1 MQIVVG
7 ICLCISF
14 INFIRRKKQVSHQL
28 VSKRKGHPKI
38 NVVVGIILV
47 CFAVFTRLYKIEK
60 LLNGLHVDEVG
71 MGYDAFCIANYGV
84 DRYLHHFPVYMINF
98 GGGQS
103 ALYTYLAAIMVK
115 ILGLNTLAIRLPG
128 VILSLTSILA
138 GFFLIQ
144 KTHGVRWGFVFMLLM
159 IICPWHVMQSRFG
172 LDCNLLS
179 SMIMISITLLV
190 VSKKWWQ
197 YILAGVSFGITL
209 YTYALSYII
218 LPVFLLFSSSYMFY
232 VKKAR
237 WKDILFMAI
246 PIVVLAI
253 PLICMLLVNMGYLEQ
268 IDGAISIL
276 KLPDFRTGELN
287 FNNIWGNLG
296 QFFTILT
303 AGSFV
308 YNAIPQFGTIYLF
321 AIPLAIVGIGIAIKD
336 TVISIQKRKFSI
348 SCIFLFLWLANMVL
362 MLLTSVNV
370 NKINSIYIALLYF
383 VFLSLKNLYHYFK
396 IGFVGISILYLVV
409 AICFFQYY
417 FCQYEKDYPQIDLV
431 NEDVIPL
438 SREIQKLDKNKT
450 VYMHLNI
457 HQPWIYVLYALQI
470 SPYEFNEGKRENTID
485 GWNNN
490 YAFDRYEF
498 ELPEEVQDNSIY
510 VICEEETEE
519 EVKSFIQELEEK
531 EYQVEHY
538 GRYGIY
544 YETNHYV
551 DKLQ

>member
-7 ICLCISF
+7 ICLFISF
-14 INFIRRKKQVSHQL
+14 VNFTRWKRKESKPSNKL
-28 VSKRKGHPKI
+28 VSKRKLHPKI
-38 NVVVGIILV
+38 NIIIGIFLV
-47 CFAVFTRLYKIEK
+47 CLTIFTRLYKIEE

-103 ALYTYLAAIMVK
+103 ALYTYLAAIIVK

-128 VILSLTSILA
+128 VILSFIAILA
-138 GFFLIQ
+138 GFFLIK

-179 SMIMISITLLV
+179 SMIMISITLFV

-197 YILAGVSFGITL
+197 YILAGTFFGITL
-209 YTYALSYII
+209 YAYALSYII
-218 LPVFLLFSSSYMFY
+218 LPIFLLLSSSYMLY
-232 VKKAR
+232 VKKTQ
-237 WKDILFMAI
+237 WKEIFFMAI
-246 PIVVLAI
+246 PIIILAV
-253 PLICMLLVNMGYLEQ
+253 PLIWMLLVNMGYLEQ
-268 IDGAISIL
+268 VEGVISIL
-276 KLPDFRTGELN
+276 KLPDFRGGELN
-287 FNNIWGNLG
+287 FENIWGNLK

-303 AGSFV
+303 AGGFI

-336 TVISIQKRKFSI
+336 TVIATKEKKFHVS
-348 SCIFLFLWLANMVL
+348 SMMLFLWLANMLL
-362 MLLTSVNV
+362 MALTSVNV

-383 VFLSLKNLYHYFK
+383 VFLSLKKLYHYFK
-396 IGFVGISILYLVV
+396 IGFVGISILYIVA

-417 FCQYEKDYPQIDLV
+417 FFQYEKDYPQIDLV
-431 NEDVIPL
+431 NEDVIGL
-438 SREIQKLDKNKT
+438 SQEIQKWDNNKT
-450 VYMHLNI
+450 VYMHLNV

-470 SPYEFNEGKRENTID
+470 SPYEFNEEKRENTID

-490 YAFDRYEF
+490 YSFGRYEF
-498 ELPEEVQDNSIY
+498 ELPENVKNNSIY
-510 VICEEETEE
+510 VIYVEE
-519 EVKSFIQELEEK
+519 EVKSFIQKLEEK
-531 EYQVEHY
+531 GYQIKLY
-538 GRYGIY
+538 GKYQIY
-544 YETNHYV
+544 YKE
-551 DKLQ
+551 

>member
-7 ICLCISF
+7 ICMCISF
-14 INFIRRKKQVSHQL
+14 INFIRKKKSVSQQL
-28 VSKRKGHPKI
+28 VNRRKNHPRI
-38 NVVVGIILV
+38 NIIIGIFLV
-47 CFAVFTRLYKIEK
+47 CLAIFTRLYKLEE

-115 ILGLNTLAIRLPG
+115 LLGLNTLAIRMPG
-128 VILSLTSILA
+128 VILSLISILA
-138 GFFLIQ
+138 GFFLI
-144 KTHGVRWGFVFMLLM
+144 KKVHGVQWGFVFMLLM

-190 VSKKWWQ
+190 ISKKWWQ
-197 YILAGVSFGITL
+197 YILAGISFGLTL

-218 LPVFLLFSSSYMFY
+218 LPIFLLLASSYMLY
-232 VKKAR
+232 VKKTS
-237 WKDILFMAI
+237 WKEILFMAI
-246 PIVVLAI
+246 PIVILAI

-276 KLPDFRTGELN
+276 KLPDFRTEELS

-296 QFFTILT
+296 QFFIILT
-303 AGSFV
+303 AGNFV

-336 TVISIQKRKFSI
+336 TVISIQKRKFSM
-348 SCIFLFLWLANMVL
+348 SSIFLFLWIANMVL
-362 MLLTSVNV
+362 MALTSVNV

-383 VFLSLKNLYHYFK
+383 VFLSLKNMYHYFK
-396 IGFVGISILYLVV
+396 IGFVGISILYLVAAV
-409 AICFFQYY
+409 CFFQYY
-417 FCQYEKDYPQIDLV
+417 FCQYEKDYTQIDLV
-431 NEDVIPL
+431 NADVISL
-438 SREIQKLDKNKT
+438 SQEIQKLDKDKT

-470 SPYEFNEGKRENTID
+470 SPYEFNEKKRENTID

-490 YAFDRYEF
+490 YSFGRYEF

-510 VICEEETEE
+510 IICEEGTEE
-519 EVKSFIQELEEK
+519 EVKSFIQKLEK
-531 EYQVEHY
+531 KGYQVEHY

-544 YETNHYV
+544 F
-551 DKLQ
+551 

>member
-14 INFIRRKKQVSHQL
+14 INFIKRKKQVSHQL

-47 CFAVFTRLYKIEK
+47 CFAVFTRLYKIEE

-218 LPVFLLFSSSYMFY
+218 LPVFLLFSSSYMLY

-237 WKDILFMAI
+237 WKNILFMAI
-246 PIVVLAI
+246 PIVILAI
-253 PLICMLLVNMGYLEQ
+253 PLIWMLLVNMGYLEQ

-287 FNNIWGNLG
+287 FANIWGNLG

-336 TVISIQKRKFSI
+336 TVISIQKRKFSM
-348 SCIFLFLWLANMVL
+348 SSIFLFLWLANMVL

-383 VFLSLKNLYHYFK
+383 IFLSLKNLYHYFK
-396 IGFVGISILYLVV
+396 IGFVGISILYLVA

-457 HQPWIYVLYALQI
+457 HQPWIYVLYAMQI

-490 YAFDRYEF
+490 YAFGRYEF

-510 VICEEETEE
+510 VICEEDADK

-544 YETNHYV
+544 YEINHYV